1 MSFSSGVVG
10 TLIPYETSRFKQH
23 SLTATTTI
31 MSSLVSAL
39 IKLPYAKLMD
49 IWGRPQAFGVMVTVM
64 TLGLVM
70 MAACENVETY
80 CAAMVFYRVGY
91 NGIDF
96 TMTIFIADTSQLKNR
111 AFWLAFTASPYIAT
125 TWAVGPA
132 VTSIL
137 SNTGLSWGFGIF
149 SIVNSI
155 ICLPLFGLFYYNQWK
170 AVKAGL
176 VPKTSSN
183 RTFRE
188 FMLHYGKEFDVIGL
202 LLVAGGLS
210 LFLLAFNLYTRQ
222 PDQWK
227 SPLIICFLI
236 FGPLLLVLFVVYER
250 YLAPVTFIKWPLL
263 KNRTVMFTYAMVG
276 AICPRLRLH
285 ANPTRLHRSTRRTTS
300 GITTFIPC

>member
-10 TLIPYETSRFKQH
+10 TLIPYETSRFEQH

-49 IWGRPQAFGVMVTVM
+49 IWGRPQAFGMMVIVM
-64 TLGLVM
+64 TLGLIM
-70 MAACENVETY
+70 MAACKNVETY

-111 AFWLAFTASPYIAT
+111 AFWLAFMASPYIAM

-137 SNTGLSWGFGIF
+137 RNTGLAWGFGIF

-155 ICLPLFGLFYYNQWK
+155 ICIPLFCLLYYNQRK
-170 AVKAGL
+170 AIKAGL
-176 VPKTSSN
+176 VPSPPSN
-183 RTFRE
+183 RTPWQSAV
-188 FMLHYGKEFDVIGL
+188 HYGREFDVIGL

-210 LFLLAFNLYTRQ
+210 LFLLAFNLYTKQ
-222 PDQWK
+222 PDQWR

-236 FGPLLLVLFVVYER
+236 FGPLLLVLFILYER
-250 YLAPVTFIKWPLL
+250 YLAPVTFIKWYLL
-263 KNRTVMFTYAMVG
+263 KNRTVMFTYAMV
-276 AICPRLRLH
+276 R
-285 ANPTRLHRSTRRTTS
+285 
-300 GITTFIPC
+300 